1 MEKGAG
7 KELKVTLDTRPATNV
22 EAEALISYAF
32 EAEKDQ
38 GIVEGVLADLDQ
50 AAGKPFSRLAAS
62 GELTGKM
69 QEMTLVHF
77 APGLAAQRVL
87 LIGAGKRDKFGTA
100 ELRRLAA
107 SAVRYFKSR
116 AVKRIA
122 FLARE
127 DHRGAAF
134 AQAVTEGLILGGF
147 DGDKYRTDKA
157 DKKPGD
163 KAPGDKNGPVESAVL
178 VGFDAAAQAAV
189 DRGIIIAE
197 SQNFARELGN
207 EPSNLLTPSLLAE
220 RAEAMAREE
229 GLDVDILDEKRIAE
243 LKMGALLSVARGSV
257 EPPRMI
263 VLTYTPPNAG
273 EKAPQKTNAA
283 PVLGLV
289 GKAITFDT
297 GGISIKPANDMEK
310 MKFDM
315 AGGAAMLGAMR
326 ALARLK
332 PSIKVIAVIP
342 SSENMPGGRAQKPGD
357 VQIAM
362 SGKSIEVINTD
373 AEGRLVLADGIAYA
387 KQLGATH
394 LVDAA
399 TLTGAIVVALGG
411 VNTGVFG
418 SDPAFT
424 ERVLASSRA
433 AGEKMWPMPLDDDY
447 RELIKST
454 IADIQNVGGRWGG
467 AITAAWFLREFTGD
481 TPWVHLDIA
490 GTAWLDDPK
499 PWAGKGG
506 TGVAVRTLVDLA
518 MNFEAPAAAK

>member
-1 MEKGAG
+1 MDNVAKKKVKLELDSRSPEKI
-7 KELKVTLDTRPATNV
+7 ET
-22 EAEALISYAF
+22 EALIVFVF
-32 EAEKDQ
+32 EAAKDRKIIE
-38 GIVEGVLADLDQ
+38 GALGELDRKTGGVL
-50 AAGKPFSRLAAS
+50 SRLADS

-69 QEMTLVHF
+69 GETTLVHF

-87 LIGAGKRDKFGTA
+87 LVGAGKGEKFGMA

-116 AVKRIA
+116 AVKHVA
-122 FLARE
+122 FLASE
-127 DHRGAAF
+127 SHRDVHS
-134 AQAVTEGLILGGF
+134 AQAVTEGVILGSF
-147 DGDKYRTDKA
+147 DGDKYRTEKMEKSSTDKS
-157 DKKPGD
+157 
-163 KAPGDKNGPVESAVL
+163 GPLESAL
-178 VGFDAAAQAAV
+178 LAGFDAGAQAGI
-189 DRGIIIAE
+189 DRGTIIAE

-207 EPSNLLTPSLLAE
+207 EPSNLLTPVLLAE
-220 RAEAMAREE
+220 RAEAMARQE
-229 GLDVDILDEKRIAE
+229 GLAVDILDEKRMTE
-243 LKMGALLSVARGSV
+243 LKMGAMLSVGRGSA

-263 VLTYTPPNAG
+263 VLTYTPPASG
-273 EKAPQKTNAA
+273 AQEKTKAA
-283 PVLGLV
+283 PVLGLI

-315 AGGAAMLGAMR
+315 AGGAAMIGTMR
-326 ALARLK
+326 AIARLK
-332 PSIKVIAVIP
+332 PPIKVIAVIP

-399 TLTGAIVVALGG
+399 TLTGAIVVALGS

-418 SDPAFT
+418 SDAAFT

-433 AGEKMWPMPLDDDY
+433 AGEKMWPMPLDDEY
-447 RELIKST
+447 RELIH
-454 IADIQNVGGRWGG
+454 I
-467 AITAAWFLREFTGD
+467 
-481 TPWVHLDIA
+481 
-490 GTAWLDDPK
+490 
-499 PWAGKGG
+499 
-506 TGVAVRTLVDLA
+506 
-518 MNFEAPAAAK
+518 